1 MREHPEFTLKTIML
15 ATDLSSASYGALDY
29 ARNLARQFSAKLLL
43 THVIDCS
50 PSQKNDVCETIDRAE
65 KELQET
71 VEQLSEDF
79 IESRVIVRQGNI
91 RETILGLIAERKVDL
106 LVLGTRGRTLNAA
119 EGIGSNAEALLRVM
133 PCPVLTIG
141 AKAKTNAFERT
152 HECKIVFP
160 TDFSEGSRIAL
171 RYAESLARRLRARLF
186 LVHVEKGS
194 HGYPVMELPHQAQN
208 FRALE
213 KEVREP
219 SVIAECVT
227 LMGSP
232 AETIVAAAIEKD
244 ADLIVMRVHQGDQ
257 AAGGRLHG
265 LAYEVIASA
274 RCPVFTLFVASAQDE
289 VASKELAQS
298 L

>member
-1 MREHPEFTLKTIML
+1 MSASRALCTGPETASASTFGQEGLWATLEFTLKTIML

-29 ARNLARQFSAKLLL
+29 ARKLARQFSAKILL

-50 PSQKNDVCETIDRAE
+50 AFTPSQKNDLCETIDRAE
-65 KELQET
+65 RELQEA

-133 PCPVLTIG
+133 PCPVLAVG

-152 HECKIVFP
+152 HQCKIVFP
-160 TDFSEGSRIAL
+160 TDFSEGSHIAL

-194 HGYPVMELPHQAQN
+194 PGCPVMEL
-208 FRALE
+208 RTRRKTLE
-213 KEVREP
+213 
-219 SVIAECVT
+219 
-227 LMGSP
+227 L
-232 AETIVAAAIEKD
+232 
-244 ADLIVMRVHQGDQ
+244 
-257 AAGGRLHG
+257 
-265 LAYEVIASA
+265 
-274 RCPVFTLFVASAQDE
+274 
-289 VASKELAQS
+289 
-298 L
+298 